1 MLTMDRM
8 KKNIIVAV
16 ADNGAIGRDNSLLW
30 HIPDDLKYFKKV
42 TLGSPV
48 IMGRKT
54 FESIGRPLPKRTN
67 IVVTRSGGMTG
78 PDGTVVPFPDGVLVA
93 RSLEEAFVMAGMPA
107 VRGLAEP
114 PLVKTGA
121 PDALSGQCASGA
133 CAAEEEEAGCFVI
146 GGGEI
151 YRQAIKSA
159 DRLYVT
165 EVHVSIEDADTFFP
179 EVDASVW
186 EEISRSEVNTDPA
199 TGYGFE
205 FVVYRRK

>member
-1 MLTMDRM
+1 MDRM

-48 IMGRKT
+48 IMGRRT

-93 RSLEEAFVMAGMPA
+93 RSLEEAFMMAGMPA
-107 VRGLAEP
+107 VRGLAGP
-114 PLVKTGA
+114 PLVKTGTS
-121 PDALSGQCASGA
+121 DALSGQYASGA
-133 CAAEEEEAGCFVI
+133 CAAEEEDAGCFVI

-159 DRLYVT
+159 DMLYVT

-179 EVDASVW
+179 DVDASVW

-205 FVVYRRK
+205 FVVYRKR